1 MDPISLEDPEPGDV
15 ETAYEDIKADLP
27 DGYGTT
33 DPPGTER
40 PGITVDVFADG
51 RRPRDREAVKE
62 ALEDGEATITV
73 RGYNEG
79 ACLHPA
85 EVDSL
90 EDGLERID
98 TGRDGILWKEE
109 LDQHLERLEAGWRTE
124 DTGSPVAYETG
135 EVPFSV
141 ERSSYHGWALGV
153 AERAVRRAGGDTT
166 GYRIAIEPDD
176 ESDLYEAIQEP
187 DIVMYGEKGSDVFQM
202 TYGPTEDGYGF
213 EGEDVP
219 DDIIERLEE
228 NGLETV

>member
-1 MDPISLEDPEPGDV
+1 MDPITLEDPDPPEV
-15 ETAYEDIKADLP
+15 KTTYEEIEAGLP

-33 DPPGTER
+33 DPSGTER
-40 PGITVDVFADG
+40 PGITVNIFADG
-51 RRPRDREAVKE
+51 RRPRDRETVKE
-62 ALEDGEATITV
+62 ALEDGTATITV

-85 EVDSL
+85 EVDAL

-98 TGRDGILWKEE
+98 TGRDGILWREE

-135 EVPFSV
+135 DVQFSI
-141 ERSSYHGWALGV
+141 ERPSYHGWALGV
-153 AERAVRRAGGDTT
+153 AERAIRRAGGETT
-166 GYRIAIEPDD
+166 GYRVAIEPDGD
-176 ESDLYEAIQEP
+176 DDLYDAIQTPE
-187 DIVMYGEKGSDVFQM
+187 IVMYGKDGSDTFRM

-219 DDIIERLEE
+219 DDIIEKIED
-228 NGLETV
+228 NGFETV